1 MKRILLYFWSLV
13 GASIAAAIL
22 VLTLSSPA
30 TAQVVPPERNALD
43 VGVIPVYGTTIYTA
57 GFSHSL
63 NRALDLTAGYV
74 YETSSG
80 NTASLLDAGLRY
92 HFPSPTSRVDFY
104 LSGGYSSINASAS
117 MSFGNFTASGSGY
130 NVGAGGSLHLTRAL
144 AVYASASYL
153 SFSGLGSVGFYDVG
167 LQLQF
172 APHVSGR
179 IGALAL
185 SSGGSIGGGPYLGL
199 SVTFP

>member
-1 MKRILLYFWSLV
+1 MKLTLSHYWGVV

-22 VLTLSSPA
+22 VLTLSNPA
-30 TAQVVPPERNALD
+30 AAQIVPPERNALD

-57 GFSHSL
+57 GFSHRL
-63 NRALDLTAGYV
+63 NSALDLTAGYV

-80 NTASLLDAGLRY
+80 NTASLLDAGFRY

-104 LSGGYSSINASAS
+104 LSGGYSSVNASAS

-130 NVGAGGSLHLTRAL
+130 NVGAGTSLHLTRAFE
-144 AVYASASYL
+144 VYASASYL
-153 SFSGLGSVGFYDVG
+153 SFGGLGSVGFYDVG
-167 LQLQF
+167 LQFQVV
-172 APHVSGR
+172 PYVSAR
-179 IGALAL
+179 VGALAL

-199 SVTFP
+199 NLIFP

>member
-1 MKRILLYFWSLV
+1 MKRTIYLFWGVV
-13 GASIAAAIL
+13 GAFIAVAIL

-43 VGVIPVYGTTIYTA
+43 LGVIPVYGTTIYTA
-57 GFSHSL
+57 GFSHRL
-63 NRALDLTAGYV
+63 NSALDFTAGYV
-74 YETSSG
+74 YESSSG
-80 NTASLLDAGLRY
+80 NTASLLDAGFRY

-104 LSGGYSSINASAS
+104 LSGGYSSVNASAS
-117 MSFGNFTASGSGY
+117 MSFGNFTAGGSGY
-130 NVGAGGSLHLTRAL
+130 NVGAGASFHLTRAFV
-144 AVYASASYL
+144 AYASASYL
-153 SFSGLGSVGFYDVG
+153 SFGGLGSVGFYDVG

-179 IGALAL
+179 LGALAL

-199 SVTFP
+199 DFTFP